1 MSCGRNTVTRLPP
14 LCMNT
19 DESSLGR
26 CPECSEEIPEA
37 WFLVE
42 YTKESGKTGIWAEC
56 PGCEEVVEPE

>member
-1 MSCGRNTVTRLPP
+1 
-14 LCMNT
+14 MNT